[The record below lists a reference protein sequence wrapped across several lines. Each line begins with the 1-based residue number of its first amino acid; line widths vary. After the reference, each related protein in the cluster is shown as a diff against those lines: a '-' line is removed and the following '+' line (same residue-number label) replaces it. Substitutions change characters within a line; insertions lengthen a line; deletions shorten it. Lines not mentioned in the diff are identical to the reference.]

1 MVRTG
6 PKRRLKW
13 VALLM
18 LGWLVVGLGLPLLS
32 ALLPVTTKTDLA
44 LQALSTTTHAA
55 DLAGGYLI
63 TVPVNLS
70 QRPRIALERGTLHVV
85 DAKGRLV
92 SFDGA
97 VAGKQPPSSA
107 SIAISNGQIRL
118 SASALTSDL
127 DAAIESGTG
136 AFVHPILGQ
145 LARQSFTTLVL
156 RNTTLLIALPDGG
169 TEPVTEVTGELKRA
183 RGSWQFKGEGLLQ
196 GQRTALDV
204 TVGAGGAVPVNARNS
219 TAASAP
225 VALKF
230 NVKNTHLDWSFDG
243 RLSLSTALQLTGA
256 TEVDLTVARQ
266 LTWLSRLLPE
276 SLGTTGVLTH
286 NLKAKGALDWSAK
299 SMALSNARLEIDGS
313 EANGALSLDRR
324 PARPV
329 LAGTLAFQ
337 TLDLTRQL
345 PAALTGG
352 ALKPVNAASSVTAQ
366 SAGHLTAM
374 AATLLQ
380 SWGPSDLH
388 VPLIAMMDADL
399 RVSADRLVLG
409 PVTLRRTAATVS
421 NHAGKLLA
429 DVAAFEFDGGRG
441 AGQVSGDFT
450 GPKMRVGLRGRLD
463 NLDAVRATTA
473 LFGTPFIE
481 GRGFVTLDLTGVGRS
496 LNDVV
501 QQANGR
507 ITTGIPDGGRLL
519 VDLRGLAAASEK
531 RAIEGWSAGGR
542 DQMAFDGLT
551 AAFTLSNGVLKAE
564 DKSQVSSREDIV
576 KLSGT
581 IDMPYSRLDITATG
595 PFIGFSGHAPHVAP
609 NVLQFSGPWSR
620 PTVRLE
626 AGQKAANINPT
637 KGSPT
642 P

>member
-1 MVRTG
+1 M
-6 PKRRLKW
+6 
-13 VALLM
+13 ALLM
-18 LGWLVVGLGLPLLS
+18 LGWLIVGLGLPLLS
-32 ALLPVTTKTDLA
+32 AILPAMTKNDLA
-44 LQALSTTTHAA
+44 RTALITSTQAA

-70 QRPRIALERGTLHVV
+70 QHPRISVERGTLHVV
-85 DAKGRLV
+85 DTKGRLAG
-92 SFDGA
+92 FDDTIGSRRPQST
-97 VAGKQPPSSA
+97 GT
-107 SIAISNGQIRL
+107 IAISNGQIRL
-118 SASALTSDL
+118 NANASAGGL
-127 DAAIESGTG
+127 DSAIESGTG
-136 AFVHPILGQ
+136 AFVHPLLGQ
-145 LARQSFTTLVL
+145 LARQTFTTLSL
-156 RNTTLLIALPDGG
+156 RG
-169 TEPVTEVTGELKRA
+169 TEAVSDVTGELKRG
-183 RGSWQFKGEGLLQ
+183 RGNWQFKGEGLLL

-204 TVGAGGAVPVNARNS
+204 TVGSSGVVPSTADRSRNTSAAMVPVL
-219 TAASAP
+219 P
-225 VALKF
+225 VPLKF
-230 NVKNTHLDWSFDG
+230 TVKNSNLDWAFDG
-243 RLSLSTALQLTGA
+243 RLALNSAFHLTGA
-256 TEVDLTVARQ
+256 TEVDLTVVRQ

-276 SLGTTGVLTH
+276 SLGATGVLTH

-299 SMALSNARLEIDGS
+299 SMALSGAKLEIDGS

-324 PARPV
+324 AVRPI

-345 PAALTGG
+345 PASLTGG
-352 ALKPVNAASSVTAQ
+352 ALTSVNPASSVTAQ

-388 VPLIAMMDADL
+388 VPLIAMLDADL

-441 AGQVSGDFT
+441 AGQVSGNFT
-450 GPKMRVGLRGRLD
+450 SPTMQVGLRCRLD

-481 GRGFVTLDLTGVGRS
+481 GRGIVTLDLTGAGKS

-501 QQANGR
+501 QNAQGR
-507 ITTGIPDGGRLL
+507 ITTGIPEGGRLS

-531 RAIEGWSAGGR
+531 RSIEGWSAGGR
-542 DQMAFDGLT
+542 DQMAFDGMSAT
-551 AAFTLSNGVLKAE
+551 FTLANGVLKAD
-564 DKSQVSSREDIV
+564 DKSQATIRDDII

-581 IDMPYSRLDITATG
+581 IDMPSSRLVYRVWRSSHRAGTKCSAVRWPLG
-595 PFIGFSGHAPHVAP
+595 PTNRAIRNWTQSGQHRP
-609 NVLQFSGPWSR
+609 NQVL
-620 PTVRLE
+620 
-626 AGQKAANINPT
+626 ANALMGGDLANPDRVP
-637 KGSPT
+637 GA
-642 P
+642 